1 MEWLYAPSTWLITLK
16 HLRTRSS
23 ICGKAPAGTSLDSSS
38 SFRDTP
44 QSHKSHSSFVCSLLH
59 CKPRLVTGC
68 MWRFWVCH
76 VRSIYI
82 IYHTPHTDGVNYAGV
97 MTWVGEAFPIVI
109 LLLCLYALYGSK
121 RRHAPAFW
129 GSYFVYMG
137 VQLATLVV
145 YIVHTRLPPLAVR
158 GTNCYTT
165 NTSFGDRFMMANRIL
180 RLSLHVGTC
189 SFKQVSSRWQR
200 DLNSSNHFLHTV
212 MFLLAAWKG
221 ARRYRRLKSPLIKTV
236 LGGEM
241 AYYGGV
247 FAMAALDVVARY
259 YSPNDPARLKIL
271 TYISRFGA
279 PVLANR
285 LLVNMYKTAHH
296 GGAGSAHSLSGLRFA
311 GDSTVSLTEVNTD
324 YY

>member
-1 MEWLYAPSTWLITLK
+1 MAERAGSLYYSSAFDAQVTKVSLYCALQLDDTNFGELTLVNDVSV
-16 HLRTRSS
+16 LWRSS
-23 ICGKAPAGTSLDSSS
+23 ICGKAPAGTSLESSS
-38 SFRDTP
+38 SFRDTS
-44 QSHKSHSSFVCSLLH
+44 QSHKSHSSFVVRVVFSLLMIADGWLISA
-59 CKPRLVTGC
+59 RLWPYLRHGGNLVFAPALQAKACYG
-68 MWRFWVCH
+68 MH
-76 VRSIYI
+76 VA
-82 IYHTPHTDGVNYAGV
+82 VL
-97 MTWVGEAFPIVI
+97 VI

-180 RLSLHVGTC
+180 RLSLHV
-189 SFKQVSSRWQR
+189 
-200 DLNSSNHFLHTV
+200 V

-247 FAMAALDVVARY
+247 FALDVVARY

-271 TYISRFGA
+271 T
-279 PVLANR
+279 
-285 LLVNMYKTAHH
+285 
-296 GGAGSAHSLSGLRFA
+296 
-311 GDSTVSLTEVNTD
+311 
-324 YY
+324 

>member
-1 MEWLYAPSTWLITLK
+1 MAERAGSLYY
-16 HLRTRSS
+16 SS
-23 ICGKAPAGTSLDSSS
+23 AFDAQVTKYYGVAVCAFYMADYFETFADEVEHMWKGSRWNLARFFFFFSRYTPIAQIPLLLCLFTPALQAKACYG
-38 SFRDTP
+38 
-44 QSHKSHSSFVCSLLH
+44 
-59 CKPRLVTGC
+59 
-68 MWRFWVCH
+68 MH
-76 VRSIYI
+76 VA
-82 IYHTPHTDGVNYAGV
+82 VLV

-247 FAMAALDVVARY
+247 FGKCSDWRWICT
-259 YSPNDPARLKIL
+259 SFCL
-271 TYISRFGA
+271 TG
-279 PVLANR
+279 
-285 LLVNMYKTAHH
+285 
-296 GGAGSAHSLSGLRFA
+296 
-311 GDSTVSLTEVNTD
+311 E
-324 YY
+324 

>member
-1 MEWLYAPSTWLITLK
+1 MAERAGSLYY
-16 HLRTRSS
+16 SS
-23 ICGKAPAGTSLDSSS
+23 AFDAQVTKYYGVAVCAFYMADYFETFADEVEHMWKGSRWNLARFFFFFSRYTPIAQIPLLLCLFTPALQAKACYG
-38 SFRDTP
+38 
-44 QSHKSHSSFVCSLLH
+44 
-59 CKPRLVTGC
+59 
-68 MWRFWVCH
+68 MH
-76 VRSIYI
+76 VA
-82 IYHTPHTDGVNYAGV
+82 VLV

-180 RLSLHVGTC
+180 RLSLHV
-189 SFKQVSSRWQR
+189 
-200 DLNSSNHFLHTV
+200 V